1 MPAMDGAPGLYS
13 ARFAGAHATDQDNLN
28 RLLDR
33 LQGFS
38 LEDRQGHYICAL
50 ALVRHATD
58 PDPLVVIGRWNGR
71 ILEVP
76 RGDGGFGYDPAFLPD
91 GLDQTAAELDSETK
105 NRLSHRGIAVAELRS
120 QLR

>member
-1 MPAMDGAPGLYS
+1 
-13 ARFAGAHATDQDNLN
+13 
-28 RLLDR
+28 
-33 LQGFS
+33 
-38 LEDRQGHYICAL
+38 
-50 ALVRHATD
+50 
-58 PDPLVVIGRWNGR
+58 GRWNGR